1 MAVDCFIIRV
11 RRQTCGR
18 SATLE
23 YISTYHVQASRR
35 VSVHAFVLRASLVI
49 RFSEAVGF
57 APRDQTQVKTLY
69 WQELVPFEATM
80 ALKKALLDKNYVV
93 GF

>member
-1 MAVDCFIIRV
+1 M
-11 RRQTCGR
+11 
-18 SATLE
+18 
-23 YISTYHVQASRR
+23 
-35 VSVHAFVLRASLVI
+35 

-57 APRDQTQVKTLY
+57 VPRDQTQVKTLH

-80 ALKKALLDKNYVV
+80 ALKKALLDKNYVL

>member
-1 MAVDCFIIRV
+1 M
-11 RRQTCGR
+11 
-18 SATLE
+18 
-23 YISTYHVQASRR
+23 
-35 VSVHAFVLRASLVI
+35 